1 MSVLRLLDTDVAD
14 YDNKAKDCGIE
25 HNCLKTTVFLNAQL
39 AEMQFIATQYRSRA
53 KSSGKNS

>member
-1 MSVLRLLDTDVAD
+1 MQGLRLLDIDVAD

-39 AEMQFIATQYRSRA
+39 AEM
-53 KSSGKNS
+53 